1 MSKKDLKNEF
11 EQNDNLTDNL
21 PEDVSKEQIEEENQD
36 EKNNSSDNLSE
47 ELVKMKDAY
56 LRLMAEYDNYSKRTL
71 KEKAELIKS
80 GGEKVLLGLLP
91 VADDFERAL
100 DNINNAK
107 DIEAVKEGVDLIYN
121 KFVSF
126 LQQNGVKPIESIGK
140 PFDADLSEAVAT
152 IPAQNEEQKGI
163 VVDNVQTGYI
173 LNDKVIRHAK
183 VVVAN

>member
-21 PEDVSKEQIEEENQD
+21 TEDMSKEQIEEENQD
-36 EKNNSSDNLSE
+36 EKNNSSDNLAE

-91 VADDFERAL
+91 IADDFERAL
-100 DNINNAK
+100 DNIDKAK
-107 DIEAVKEGVDLIYN
+107 DIDAVKEGVNLIYN
-121 KFVSF
+121 KFISF
-126 LQQNGVKPIESIGK
+126 LQQNGVKPIEPIGK
-140 PFDADLSEAVAT
+140 PFDDDLSEAVAT
-152 IPAQNEEQKGI
+152 IPAQDEEQKGI
-163 VVDNVQTGYI
+163 VVDSVQTGYI